1 MDKENREF
9 FKENNPWALE
19 EIGRRLLEAESRGL
33 WEADPEVLEKLK
45 EYYLEIEG
53 WIEDRMGDVNEDF
66 QGGAVDIMTSED
78 VENWGEMMK
87 EVKEK
92 LKDMRQ

>member
-1 MDKENREF
+1 
-9 FKENNPWALE
+9 
-19 EIGRRLLEAESRGL
+19 
-33 WEADPEVLEKLK
+33 LEKLK

-53 WIEDRMGDVNEDF
+53 WIEDRMGDVTGDF